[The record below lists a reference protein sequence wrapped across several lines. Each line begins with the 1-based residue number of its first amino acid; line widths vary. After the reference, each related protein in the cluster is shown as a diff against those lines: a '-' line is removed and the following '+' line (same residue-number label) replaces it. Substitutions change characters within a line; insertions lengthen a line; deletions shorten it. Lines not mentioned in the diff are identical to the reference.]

1 MRKRKHISKYSQN
14 ILIYFVF
21 QIIITIFVVQSDASS
36 LTEKEEAPH
45 GEGLYPGRDS
55 PPNKSLNEMITSKTI
70 SFAFFWGLIRFRI
83 RKTYKK

>member
-55 PPNKSLNEMITSKTI
+55 PPNKRPEDMVTSKTI